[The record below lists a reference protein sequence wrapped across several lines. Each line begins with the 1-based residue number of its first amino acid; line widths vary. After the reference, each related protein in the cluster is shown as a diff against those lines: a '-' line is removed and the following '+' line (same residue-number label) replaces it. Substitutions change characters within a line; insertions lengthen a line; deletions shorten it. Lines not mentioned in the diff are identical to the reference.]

1 VTFIS
6 DPTAKL
12 NFRSVDEAFRE
23 AVEQGVFPG
32 AAVLAAKAGR
42 IVLEDAYGFRSSLA
56 DSQRMQTG
64 DVFDVAS
71 LTKPL
76 ATTTALMVLVRGG
89 KVALDDP
96 ISKFVP
102 AAVSP
107 QTRKIT
113 LRQLLAHTSG
123 LPAWRPYYQ
132 EVMAMERA
140 GIKGFVGSHDAKKYV
155 FERVL
160 NEQLVSAPGTQGVYS
175 DLGFI
180 LLGEIVELVGGCAL
194 DQYCDKNIFGP
205 LELELTFFVDLSA
218 DRLSRGT
225 GTIFVPTQKCP
236 WRKEILRGEVD
247 DDNAYAMGGVAG
259 HAGLFSSL
267 HDIHKFLVRLRD
279 CYLGKD
285 GFLKAQVVREF
296 LARDT
301 AVEGW
306 TRALGW
312 DTPSAEGSSSGRF
325 FSPAAVGHLGFTG
338 TSIWWDLE
346 QDCHVILLSNRVHP
360 TRNNDKIRAFRPYIH
375 DLIMERLLQ

>member
-1 VTFIS
+1 
-6 DPTAKL
+6 
-12 NFRSVDEAFRE
+12 
-23 AVEQGVFPG
+23 
-32 AAVLAAKAGR
+32 
-42 IVLEDAYGFRSSLA
+42 
-56 DSQRMQTG
+56 
-64 DVFDVAS
+64 
-71 LTKPL
+71 
-76 ATTTALMVLVRGG
+76 
-89 KVALDDP
+89 
-96 ISKFVP
+96 
-102 AAVSP
+102 
-107 QTRKIT
+107 
-113 LRQLLAHTSG
+113 
-123 LPAWRPYYQ
+123 
-132 EVMAMERA
+132 MERA
-140 GIKGFVGSHDAKKYV
+140 GIKGFVGSRDAKKYV

-160 NEQLVSAPGTQGVYS
+160 DEPLVSAPGTQGVYS

-267 HDIHKFLVRLRD
+267 HDVHKFLVRLRD

-301 AVEGW
+301 AVEEW

-312 DTPSAEGSSSGRF
+312 DTPSAESSSSGRF
-325 FSPAAVGHLGFTG
+325 FSPTAVGHLGFTG

-360 TRNNDKIRAFRPYIH
+360 TRNNDRIRAFRPYIH